1 MPTNGI
7 RGESHG
13 PVPRDHHRGFDR
25 ALEDAVRR
33 FAEDNGPTQGAVELT
48 VTFSVM
54 VTVTNPGRIEGYVA
68 TIG

>member
-1 MPTNGI
+1 MATRQI
-7 RGESHG
+7 RGEAHG
-13 PVPRDHHRGFDR
+13 PEPRNHHRGFDR

-48 VTFSVM
+48 VTFSVI

-68 TIG
+68 TVS

>member
-33 FAEDNGPTQGAVELT
+33 FAEENGPTNGPVELT
-48 VTFSVM
+48 VTFGVI

>member
-1 MPTNGI
+1 MATRQI
-7 RGESHG
+7 RGEAHG
-13 PVPRDHHRGFDR
+13 PEPRNHHRGFDR

-54 VTVTNPGRIEGYVA
+54 VT
-68 TIG
+68 